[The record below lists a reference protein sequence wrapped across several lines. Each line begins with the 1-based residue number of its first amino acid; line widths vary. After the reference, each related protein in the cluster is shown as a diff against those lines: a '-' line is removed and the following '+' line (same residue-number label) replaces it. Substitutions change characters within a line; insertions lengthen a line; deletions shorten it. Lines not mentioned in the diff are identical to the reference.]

1 MCKGI
6 GCELGIGE
14 RIKKARKTAK
24 MTQEQLAE
32 EIGKT
37 KSAIA
42 NYEKGERTPD
52 DATIGAIAD
61 ALSVLPETLKDRE
74 LDSVRDVIDALLQME
89 EAGFGLEP
97 VETKNGIVLAID
109 TDAPHAP
116 KLTMA
121 LEKWNEQRKALKG
134 GDISQIEYALW
145 RGKFDELDG

>member
-1 MCKGI
+1 M

-32 EIGKT
+32 EIGRT
-37 KSAIA
+37 KSTIA
-42 NYEKGERTPD
+42 NNEKGERTPD
-52 DATIGAIAD
+52 DATIVAIAD
-61 ALSVLPETLKDRE
+61 ALGVLPETLKDRE

-116 KLTMA
+116 KLAMA
-121 LEKWNEQRKALKG
+121 LEKWNEQRRALKG
-134 GDISQIEYALW
+134 GDISQTEYALW
-145 RGKFDELDG
+145 RGNFDIDNHNA